1 MDRGLPG
8 DSRAGVE
15 FGWKKGWYR
24 VSFLLAAPEALAT
37 AASDLAGIGST
48 INTANSAAAAP
59 TTGLLAAAE
68 DEVSTQIAA
77 LFSQHAQGYQRLST
91 QVAAFH
97 EEFVQA
103 LTSGAGAYAAAE
115 AGSARTLISGA
126 ASRVEAAI
134 SGGGGLGSFGGASA
148 LFGGHGAA
156 ASHLLTSPL
165 ALRPTGGLSGLLSG
179 ATAASRGLFSG
190 LTNGAAAPVAL
201 AGNSIATA
209 IENAYNTIEPYVRYG
224 FELLTYAVGFVPWIG
239 ILAPQILFFYD
250 LIEPI
255 VQSGLFNI
263 LDWLSG
269 SISFSAGLSNFFS
282 ATTASI
288 NQFINTEINW
298 FLGFLPPLPPF
309 PPF

>member
-1 MDRGLPG
+1 VQVGL
-8 DSRAGVE
+8 
-15 FGWKKGWYR
+15 KKGWCR
-24 VSFLLAAPEALAT
+24 VSFLIAAPEALAT

-48 INTANSAAAAP
+48 IGTANAAAAAP

-91 QVAAFH
+91 EVAAFH

-103 LTSGAGAYAAAE
+103 LTSSADTYAAAE
-115 AGSARTLISGA
+115 AGSARTLIGGA
-126 ASRVEAAI
+126 VSRVEGVF
-134 SGGGGLGSFGGASA
+134 SGGGLGSLGGGSA
-148 LFGGHGAA
+148 LVGGQGAIA
-156 ASHLLTSPL
+156 NHLLTNPL
-165 ALRPTGGLSGLLSG
+165 SLRPTGGLSGLLGGSAA
-179 ATAASRGLFSG
+179 ATLRGPLAS
-190 LTNGAAAPVAL
+190 LTNGGAAPVAL
-201 AGNSIATA
+201 AGNSIGTA
-209 IENAYNTIEPYVRYG
+209 IENAYNAIEPYVRYG
-224 FELLTYAVGFVPWIG
+224 FELATYAVGFVPWIG

-263 LDWLSG
+263 VDFLSR
-269 SISFSAGLSNFFS
+269 SISFSTGLSNFFA

-288 NQFINTEINW
+288 NQFINTEVNW

>member
-1 MDRGLPG
+1 VKFGL
-8 DSRAGVE
+8 E
-15 FGWKKGWYR
+15 KGWYG
-24 VSFLLAAPEALAT
+24 VSFLTAAPEALAT

-48 INTANSAAAAP
+48 ISTANAAAAAP

-77 LFSQHAQGYQRLST
+77 LFAQHAHGYQQLST

-103 LTSGAGAYAAAE
+103 LTSSAGAYVSAE
-115 AGSARTLISGA
+115 ANAARTLIGGA
-126 ASRVEAAI
+126 VSRVE
-134 SGGGGLGSFGGASA
+134 SLGGGAVSRVASLGGVPA
-148 LFGGHGAA
+148 LFGGQGAI

-165 ALRPTGGLSGLLSG
+165 SLRPTGGLSGLLSG
-179 ATAASRGLFSG
+179 SATAALRGPLSS

-209 IENAYNTIEPYVRYG
+209 IENAYNAIEPYVQYA
-224 FELLTYAVGFVPWIG
+224 FNLLSYVVGFVPLVG
-239 ILAPQILFFYD
+239 ILAPQINFLYN

-269 SISFSAGLSNFFS
+269 SISFGTGLSNFFA
-282 ATTASI
+282 ATSSSI
-288 NQFINTEINW
+288 NFFIQTEINW
-298 FLGFLPPLPPF
+298 LLSFLPPLPPF